1 MLALSRKCVPCSSIS
16 GPKTCWPGLSRK
28 QALPEFVPSGLEV
41 ALVYAS
47 DNDALGAAFRGGP
60 VALAYS
66 RYDEVTKQAV
76 HTEYLRSISAYWIG
90 GEYRVPG
97 EFVVAAGVKPPP
109 T

>member
-1 MLALSRKCVPCSSIS
+1 M
-16 GPKTCWPGLSRK
+16 
-28 QALPEFVPSGLEV
+28 EV